1 MLTTKIRNILIS
13 IVTVCI
19 IIGVSIAVIAYG
31 RGYRLDVMKKSLSST
46 GLLVATSDP
55 TGGQIIVDGK
65 VKSATN
71 ATVNLRPGWYTVT
84 IVKEGYQPW
93 EKRIRVQGEVVSR
106 ADAYLF
112 PSNPSLSAVTMSGV
126 ITPQVAPDGSKLAY
140 IVPVQR
146 ENNNNYLTSRFG
158 IWVLDLTD
166 KPLGLNRDARQI
178 AKTLTLDWSKAKLTW
193 SPDSKQLL
201 VTLTNPATKLNSY
214 YLLEADKLN
223 DPPSAVTNI
232 TSLERDWHEIK
243 TTKDKEKLA
252 GLKEDLL
259 AVATSSMKIVNFS
272 PDETKILYEA
282 TNSATIA
289 QIIKPPLIG
298 SNPTA
303 EVRTIK
309 PGSVYT
315 YDVKEDRNYLIGETK
330 NLPDLQWLPNSK
342 HLLLVEKDK
351 IEVMEFDATNR
362 KTVYAGPF
370 WDAFVVPWTTG
381 TKLLILTNLNPAA
394 SAVNNLYAINLR

>member
-19 IIGVSIAVIAYG
+19 IIGASIAVIAYG
-31 RGYRLDVMKKSLSST
+31 RGYRLDVTGKSLSST

-55 TGGQIIVDGK
+55 TGAQIIVDGK

-126 ITPQVAPDGSKLAY
+126 TTPEVAPDGSKLAY

-178 AKTLTLDWSKAKLTW
+178 AKTLTLDWSKAKLAW

-232 TSLERDWHEIK
+232 TSLARDWRDIK

-259 AVATSSMKIVNFS
+259 AVATGSMKIVNFS

-282 TNSATIA
+282 TNSATIT

-298 SNPTA
+298 TNPTA
-303 EVRTIK
+303 EVRTLK
-309 PGSVYT
+309 PGNIYVY
-315 YDVKEDRNYLIGETK
+315 DIKEDRNYLVGEMK

-370 WDAFVVPWTTG
+370 WDGFVVPWTTG
-381 TKLLILTNLNPAA
+381 TKLLILTNLNPSA
-394 SAVNNLYAINLR
+394 SAINNLYAVNLR